1 MKGET
6 RVGGEVGWSLTVF
19 RCLKRT
25 ADLEARDAQFCEV
38 TIKSGA
44 VEVSNG
50 EELTVVSGSGVA
62 KRSRWG
68 GSALWLECIHC
79 WWTHTWWW
87 RTMVHHCGALWLA
100 AKKIVPGKASRQS
113 PTAYEDRLER
123 ETERGRFWIMM
134 WRVHG
139 KRVG

>member
-1 MKGET
+1 M
-6 RVGGEVGWSLTVF
+6 F

-68 GSALWLECIHC
+68 GSAL
-79 WWTHTWWW
+79 
-87 RTMVHHCGALWLA
+87 
-100 AKKIVPGKASRQS
+100 
-113 PTAYEDRLER
+113 
-123 ETERGRFWIMM
+123 
-134 WRVHG
+134 
-139 KRVG
+139 